1 MAGAKT
7 YSMHELQGIA
17 GVRARTVRHWVRK
30 RVLPKPIGKGR
41 GARYTE
47 AHVLRTKV
55 TRQLRAQGTSLPA
68 IRARL
73 ESLTEDQL
81 RALLPPAPSGPP
93 SADGVPAPPPPP
105 AYPAE
110 SWDVVALMD
119 GLVLLVNPKRGA
131 ALRRIAADIYKY
143 YGGAAART
151 V

>member
-1 MAGAKT
+1 M
-7 YSMHELQGIA
+7 
-17 GVRARTVRHWVRK
+17 RHWVRK

-47 AHVLRTKV
+47 AHVPRTKV
-55 TRQLRAQGTSLPA
+55 TRQLRSQGTSLPA

-81 RALLPPAPSGPP
+81 RALLPPAA

-143 YGGAAART
+143 YGGAAVRM